1 MRTRRSWRTSN
12 DENDGYYPGG
22 EWSAWEAI
30 EVRPHSRLE
39 LFTEPRRVLL
49 ASMLIVG
56 LLALLYL
63 HIASDVTQANNQLQS
78 QRTEQMQLESR
89 DQQLHLEL
97 GQATSPAYI
106 ARAAAEMGLSPSLP
120 IPAPAIRTP
129 AYAGRVW
136 YQPPAGVRP

>member
-1 MRTRRSWRTSN
+1 MHTRASWRTSD
-12 DENDGYYPGG
+12 DENDGFAGG
-22 EWSAWEAI
+22 DWSAWEAI
-30 EVRPHSRLE
+30 EVRPHTRLE
-39 LFTEPRRVLL
+39 AFTEPRRVLL

-63 HIASDVTQANNQLQS
+63 HISGDVTQANNQLQS

-97 GQATSPAYI
+97 GQATSPGYI

-120 IPAPAIRTP
+120 IPAPAVLPAHSART
-129 AYAGRVW
+129 GHW
-136 YQPPAGVRP
+136 PPVGVRP

>member
-1 MRTRRSWRTSN
+1 MQTRPGWRTSDDG
-12 DENDGYYPGG
+12 DEGYYPGE

-30 EVRPHSRLE
+30 EVRHHTRLE
-39 LFTEPRRVLL
+39 AFTEPRRVLL

-63 HIASDVTQANNQLQS
+63 HIASDVTAANNQLQS
-78 QRTEQMQLESR
+78 QRTEQMRLESR

-97 GQATSPAYI
+97 AQVTSPAYI

-120 IPAPAIRTP
+120 IPA
-129 AYAGRVW
+129 
-136 YQPPAGVRP
+136 

>member
-1 MRTRRSWRTSN
+1 MQTRTSWRTSD
-12 DENDGYYPGG
+12 DENDGHYPSG

-30 EVRPHSRLE
+30 EVHPPTRLE
-39 LFTEPRRVLL
+39 AITEPRRMLL

-63 HIASDVTQANNQLQS
+63 HIASDVTLANNQLQS
-78 QRTEQMQLESR
+78 QRTEQTQLESR

-120 IPAPAIRTP
+120 IPAPAILP
-129 AYAGRVW
+129 ASSARAGHWSPV
-136 YQPPAGVRP
+136 GVRP